1 MLQFYKLII
10 RNVIYEFY
18 EMDKITFVAIIELL
32 MVMRGKIAIFL
43 KHTLNYLVTLMEKIY
58 R

>member
-18 EMDKITFVAIIELL
+18 AMDKITFVAIIELL

>member
-1 MLQFYKLII
+1 
-10 RNVIYEFY
+10 
-18 EMDKITFVAIIELL
+18 MDKITFVAIIELL